1 VCEVCAKKKG
11 NPKVRGKCLGTG
23 DMQRVPVFTRPKRAR
38 DGGGE
43 GGGGGGGASAA
54 APATTSPK
62 GTKRQ
67 PGSMQVGDSVS
78 FYELQSGKA
87 GSYYGA
93 QHCRS
98 QMGKDGQKRRVQ
110 LVKLTEKPDGS
121 GLLRFKRL
129 VSQAGDEVQS
139 RSADTQWELP
149 AGAVTG
155 TEKLGCACTS
165 LEPGSHFTWN
175 SNTHAKNARQ
185 RSIKK
190 DCMGTFSAA
199 GLLELV
205 AFENFAVR
213 MDGE

>member
-1 VCEVCAKKKG
+1 MCAKKKG

-98 QMGKDGQKRRVQ
+98 QMGKDGVANVSKMVGGDKKAGRKRSKKHAVHSTGRSWNCRAATVARWC
-110 LVKLTEKPDGS
+110 EKHLKSISCTTHITMGM
-121 GLLRFKRL
+121 
-129 VSQAGDEVQS
+129 AAE
-139 RSADTQWELP
+139 
-149 AGAVTG
+149 GAKALA
-155 TEKLGCACTS
+155 E
-165 LEPGSHFTWN
+165 
-175 SNTHAKNARQ
+175 
-185 RSIKK
+185 IKK
-190 DCMGTFSAA
+190 GKKGKKGKGGAA
-199 GLLELV
+199 SS
-205 AFENFAVR
+205 
-213 MDGE
+213 

>member
-1 VCEVCAKKKG
+1 MV
-11 NPKVRGKCLGTG
+11 
-23 DMQRVPVFTRPKRAR
+23 
-38 DGGGE
+38 
-43 GGGGGGGASAA
+43 
-54 APATTSPK
+54 
-62 GTKRQ
+62 
-67 PGSMQVGDSVS
+67 
-78 FYELQSGKA
+78 QSDPLDP
-87 GSYYGA
+87 
-93 QHCRS
+93 RT
-98 QMGKDGQKRRVQ
+98 QKRRVQ

-175 SNTHAKNARQ
+175 GNTHAKNARQ

-213 MDGE
+213 LCVYGWRVGDRFMIKVL

>member
-1 VCEVCAKKKG
+1 M
-11 NPKVRGKCLGTG
+11 TG
-23 DMQRVPVFTRPKRAR
+23 WRRRTWGMSQRAQQRRR
-38 DGGGE
+38 
-43 GGGGGGGASAA
+43 GGAVRPAGPADAEAPRAAREADGEAGRQRAA
-54 APATTSPK
+54 ALQA
-62 GTKRQ
+62 
-67 PGSMQVGDSVS
+67 PGVPGR
-78 FYELQSGKA
+78 
-87 GSYYGA
+87 
-93 QHCRS
+93 HN
-98 QMGKDGQKRRVQ
+98 
-110 LVKLTEKPDGS
+110 
-121 GLLRFKRL
+121 
-129 VSQAGDEVQS
+129 EVQS

-175 SNTHAKNARQ
+175 GNTHAKNARQ

-199 GLLELV
+199 GLLELELV